1 MGDRNGIPHSIPNPL
16 TAEIHQKLRSDLE
29 AYSQLKE
36 EDTDGDGKPDH
47 PTILSEIPDH
57 FHSIYHP
64 FIGTRILE
72 QEAFGYRCCP
82 WRIYTHTRSTAVNME
97 TQQWNRTGLK
107 PTAVIDAEGT
117 VTQEAVYKT
126 VDDVNIPIDDQ
137 GRMVI
142 NFMVPRRRII

>member
-1 MGDRNGIPHSIPNPL
+1 
-16 TAEIHQKLRSDLE
+16 
-29 AYSQLKE
+29 
-36 EDTDGDGKPDH
+36 
-47 PTILSEIPDH
+47 
-57 FHSIYHP
+57 
-64 FIGTRILE
+64 
-72 QEAFGYRCCP
+72 
-82 WRIYTHTRSTAVNME
+82 ME